1 MNNNRRPLATFAV
14 LGGII
19 IVLLIIASGRFTAI
33 GDFSRA
39 ITKPFAGFIHRVADV
54 FQRDPQQAT
63 TQEEIDTLRSEN
75 ARLSSENARLLT
87 LEDENKRL
95 REYLVFAQTQKSS
108 LQMAEIIARGVAGDS
123 WQNRETA
130 TLNQGSDQGIAV
142 GMPIVSS
149 EGVLVGKITAVKNNI
164 SEVCFMYSSDCRIA
178 VTVAGQG
185 ATLGMAHGDLGLSVI
200 IELIPQTRTVNEN
213 DVIVSSGLEAGMPPG
228 LLVGSVSRVIKEG
241 NELWQ
246 QAIVEPATDVDTLR
260 FVAIV
265 KQ

>member
-14 LGGII
+14 LSGII
-19 IVLLIIASGRFTAI
+19 IVLILVASSRFSAL
-33 GDFSRA
+33 GDLSRA
-39 ITKPFAGFIHRVADV
+39 IAKPFAGFIHRFGEVLGNDSN
-54 FQRDPQQAT
+54 QAA
-63 TQEEIDTLRSEN
+63 TQEEVDTLRSEN
-75 ARLSSENARLLT
+75 ARLASENARLLT

-95 REYLVFAQTQKSS
+95 RDYLVFAQTQKSS

-164 SEVCFMYSSDCRIA
+164 SEACFMYSSDCRIA

-185 ATLGMAHGDLGLSVI
+185 ATLGMAHGDLGLSI
-200 IELIPQTRTVNEN
+200 LIELIPQTRTVNEK
-213 DVIVSSGLEAGMPPG
+213 DVIVSSGLESGMPPG
-228 LLVGSVSRVIKEG
+228 LLLGSVSRVIKEG

-246 QAIVEPATDVDTLR
+246 QAVVEPAADVDTLR
-260 FVAIV
+260 FVAIL